1 MNCGVLVI
9 VLDTAATFTEVY
21 SLFVSVLFVTSSN
34 DLRQCTKYIHDHLNV
49 SLG

>member
-1 MNCGVLVI
+1 MNCSVLVI
-9 VLDTAATFTEVY
+9 VLGTAATFTKVY

-34 DLRQCTKYIHDHLNV
+34 DLRQCARYIHDNLNA